1 MLAAVTRG
9 ENTMELVDVPAPG
22 EPGPGEVLLR
32 PEIVGVCGSDVHI
45 FHGDLGDDVFPRIQ
59 GHEISAVVDAVGPG
73 SDHVRQ
79 GDRVAVWPVLACGR
93 CYPCSIGRQNVCANI
108 AIIGAHVDG
117 ALQERLRVPA
127 SQVFAV
133 GDMAPAVTAFVEPTS
148 IGVRTVVRAR
158 VEAGDRVVVLGAGPI
173 GQAVCLAAG
182 DLGATVLMADVVPER
197 LEHARA
203 MGAREIVCGDAAA
216 VADQVREW
224 AGGDGVAVLIETTG
238 VPAVVRS
245 AFDVVAPA
253 GRLVLVALSH
263 HEVSLPLMDFPIREL
278 DVLGVSCCN
287 AGEFAAAVDLVRRNE
302 DAVARLITDEFAFE
316 RAPDALRYV
325 AGGSPELMKAVITV
339 AP

>member
-1 MLAAVTRG
+1 VLAAVTRG
-9 ENTMELVDVPAPG
+9 KSSMELIDVPAPG

-32 PEIVGVCGSDVHI
+32 PEVVGVCGSDVHL
-45 FHGDLGDDVFPRIQ
+45 FHGFLGDDVFPRIQ
-59 GHEISAVVDAVGPG
+59 GHEISAMVDAVGPG
-73 SDHVRQ
+73 SDHVRP

-93 CYPCSIGRQNVCANI
+93 CYPCSIGRHNVCANI

-158 VEAGDRVVVLGAGPI
+158 VSADDRVVVLGAGPI

-182 DLGATVLMADVVPER
+182 DLGAAVLMADVVPER

-203 MGAREIVCGDAAA
+203 MGAQEVVCGDAAA
-216 VADQVREW
+216 VADQVRDW

-238 VPAVVRS
+238 VPAVVRT
-245 AFDVVAPA
+245 AFDVLAPA

-287 AGEFAAAVDLVRRNE
+287 AAEFAAAVDLVRRHQG
-302 DAVARLITDEFAFE
+302 AVARLITDEFAFA
-316 RAPDALRYV
+316 RAPEALRYV
-325 AGGSPELMKAVITV
+325 ADGSPELMKAVITV

>member
-1 MLAAVTRG
+1 VLAAVTRSASS
-9 ENTMELVDVPAPG
+9 MELLEVPEPG
-22 EPGPGEVLLR
+22 EPGAGEVVLR
-32 PEIVGVCGSDVHI
+32 PEVVGVCGSDVHL
-45 FHGDLGDDVFPRIQ
+45 FLGRLDQGLPRIQ

-73 SDHVRQ
+73 VETVRP
-79 GDRVAVWPVLACGR
+79 GDRVAVWPVMACGR
-93 CYPCSIGRQNVCANI
+93 CYPCSIGRGNACANI

-133 GDMAPAVTAFVEPTS
+133 GDMAPAVTAFVEPAS

-158 VEAGDRVVVLGAGPI
+158 VSAADRVVVLGAGPI
-173 GQAVCLAAG
+173 GQAVCMAAR
-182 DLGATVLMADVVPER
+182 DLGAAVLMADVVPER

-203 MGAREIVCGDAAA
+203 MGADEVVCGDAAT
-216 VADQVREW
+216 VAGQLREW
-224 AGGDGVAVLIETTG
+224 AGGDGVGVLIETTG

-245 AFDVVAPA
+245 AMEITAPA

-263 HEVSLPLMDFPIREL
+263 EDVSLPLGDFPIKEL

-287 AGEFAAAVDLVRRNE
+287 AGEFAVAVDLVRRNQE
-302 DAVARLITDEFAFE
+302 TVARLITDEFAFE
-316 RAPDALRYV
+316 QAPAALAYV
-325 AGGSPELMKAVITV
+325 ADGSPELMKAVISV

>member
-1 MLAAVTRG
+1 
-9 ENTMELVDVPAPG
+9 MELVDVPDPG
-22 EPGPGEVLLR
+22 EPGPGEVVLR
-32 PEIVGVCGSDVHI
+32 PEVVGVCGSDVHL
-45 FHGDLGDDVFPRIQ
+45 FHGHLGGDVFPRIQ
-59 GHEISAVVDAVGPG
+59 GHEISAVVEAIGPG
-73 SDHVRQ
+73 SDRVRP

-93 CYPCSIGRQNVCANI
+93 CYACAIGRENVCANI

-158 VEAGDRVVVLGAGPI
+158 VSADERVVVLGAGPI
-173 GQAVCLAAG
+173 GQAVCLAAR
-182 DLGATVLMADVVPER
+182 DRGAAVLMADVVPER
-197 LEHARA
+197 LELART
-203 MGAREIVCGDAAA
+203 MGAEDVLCGDAAA
-216 VADQVREW
+216 VAGQVREW
-224 AGGDGVAVLIETTG
+224 AGGDGVGVLIETTG
-238 VPAVVRS
+238 VPAVVRTS
-245 AFDVVAPA
+245 FDAMAPA

-263 HEVSLPLMDFPIREL
+263 HDVTLPLMDFPIREL

-287 AGEFAAAVDLVRRNE
+287 ASEFADAVDLVRRNQ

-316 RAPDALRYV
+316 RAPEALHYV
-325 AGGSPELMKAVITV
+325 ADGSPELMKAVITV

>member
-1 MLAAVTRG
+1 VLAAVTRG
-9 ENTMELVDVPAPG
+9 KSAMELVDLPVPG

-32 PEIVGVCGSDVHI
+32 PEVVGVCGSDVHL
-45 FHGDLGDDVFPRIQ
+45 FHGDLGDEVFPRIQ
-59 GHEISAVVDAVGPG
+59 GHEISAVVDAVGSG
-73 SDHVRQ
+73 SDHVRP

-108 AIIGAHVDG
+108 AIICAHVDG

-158 VEAGDRVVVLGAGPI
+158 VSAEDRVVVLGAGPI

-182 DLGATVLMADVVPER
+182 DLGAAVLMADVVPER

-203 MGAREIVCGDAAA
+203 MGAQEVVCGDAAA
-216 VADQVREW
+216 VADQVRDW

-238 VPAVVRS
+238 VPAVVRT
-245 AFDVVAPA
+245 AFDVLAPA

-287 AGEFAAAVDLVRRNE
+287 AEEFAAAVDLVRRHQ

-316 RAPDALRYV
+316 RAPDSLRYV
-325 AGGSPELMKAVITV
+325 ADGSPELMKAVITV

>member
-133 GDMAPAVTAFVEPTS
+133 GDMSPAVTAFVEPTS

-203 MGAREIVCGDAAA
+203 MGAQEIVCGDAAA

>member
-1 MLAAVTRG
+1 VLAAVTRSASS
-9 ENTMELVDVPAPG
+9 MELLEVPEPG
-22 EPGPGEVLLR
+22 EPGAGEVVLR
-32 PEIVGVCGSDVHI
+32 PEVVGVCGSDVHL
-45 FHGDLGDDVFPRIQ
+45 FLGRLDQGLPRIQ

-73 SDHVRQ
+73 VETVRP
-79 GDRVAVWPVLACGR
+79 GDRVAVWPVMACGR
-93 CYPCSIGRQNVCANI
+93 CYPCSIGRGNACANI

-133 GDMAPAVTAFVEPTS
+133 GDMAPAVTAFVEPAS

-158 VEAGDRVVVLGAGPI
+158 VSAADRVVVLGAGPI
-173 GQAVCLAAG
+173 GQAVCMAAR
-182 DLGATVLMADVVPER
+182 DLGAAVLMADVVPER

-203 MGAREIVCGDAAA
+203 IGADEVVCGDAAT
-216 VADQVREW
+216 VAWQLREW
-224 AGGDGVAVLIETTG
+224 AGGDGVGVLIETTG

-245 AFDVVAPA
+245 AMEITAPA

-263 HEVSLPLMDFPIREL
+263 EDVSLPLGDFPIKEL

-287 AGEFAAAVDLVRRNE
+287 AGEFATAVDLVRRNQ

-316 RAPDALRYV
+316 QAPAALAYV
-325 AGGSPELMKAVITV
+325 ADGSPELMKAVISV

>member
-1 MLAAVTRG
+1 
-9 ENTMELVDVPAPG
+9 MELLDVPAPG
-22 EPGPGEVLLR
+22 EPGRGEVVLR
-32 PEIVGVCGSDVHI
+32 PEVVGVCGSDVHL

-59 GHEISAVVDAVGPG
+59 GHEISAVIDALGPG
-73 SDHVRQ
+73 SDHLRV
-79 GDRVAVWPVLACGR
+79 GERVAVWPVLACGS
-93 CYPCSIGRQNVCANI
+93 CYPCSIGRENACANI

-117 ALQERLRVPA
+117 ALQERLVVAA

-158 VEAGDRVVVLGAGPI
+158 VSAEDRVVVLGAGPI
-173 GQAVCLAAG
+173 GQAVCLAAS

-203 MGAREIVCGDAAA
+203 MGAEEVVCGDAAA
-216 VADQVREW
+216 VADQLRDW
-224 AGGDGVAVLIETTG
+224 AGADGVGVLIETTG

-287 AGEFAAAVDLVRRNE
+287 AAEFGAAVDLVRRNE

-316 RAPDALRYV
+316 RAPEALRFV
-325 AGGSPELMKAVITV
+325 AAGSPELMKAVIAV
-339 AP
+339 SP

>member
-9 ENTMELVDVPAPG
+9 KSAMELVDVPVPG
-22 EPGPGEVLLR
+22 EPEPGEVLLR
-32 PEIVGVCGSDVHI
+32 PEVVGVCGSDVHL
-45 FHGDLGDDVFPRIQ
+45 FHGDLGDEVFPRIQ

-73 SDHVRQ
+73 SDHVRP

-158 VEAGDRVVVLGAGPI
+158 VSAEDRVVVLGAGPI
-173 GQAVCLAAG
+173 GQAVCLAAD
-182 DLGATVLMADVVPER
+182 DLGAAVLMADVVPER

-203 MGAREIVCGDAAA
+203 MGAQEVVCGDAAA
-216 VADQVREW
+216 VVDQVRDW

-238 VPAVVRS
+238 VPAVVRT
-245 AFDVVAPA
+245 AFDALAPA

-287 AGEFAAAVDLVRRNE
+287 AEEFAAAVDLVRRHQ

-316 RAPDALRYV
+316 RAPEALRYV
-325 AGGSPELMKAVITV
+325 ADGSPDLMKAVITV

>member
-1 MLAAVTRG
+1 
-9 ENTMELVDVPAPG
+9 MELVDVPDPG
-22 EPGPGEVLLR
+22 EPGAGEVVLR
-32 PEIVGVCGSDVHI
+32 PEVVGVCGSDVHL
-45 FHGDLGDDVFPRIQ
+45 FHGHLGGDVFPRIQ

-73 SDHVRQ
+73 SARVRP

-93 CYPCSIGRQNVCANI
+93 CYACTIGRENVCANI

-158 VEAGDRVVVLGAGPI
+158 VSAEDRVVVLGAGPI
-173 GQAVCLAAG
+173 GQAVCLAAC
-182 DLGATVLMADVVPER
+182 DRGAAVLMADVVPER
-197 LEHARA
+197 LELARTI
-203 MGAREIVCGDAAA
+203 GAEEVVCGDAAA
-216 VADQVREW
+216 VAGQVREW
-224 AGGDGVAVLIETTG
+224 AGGDGVGVLIETTG
-238 VPAVVRS
+238 VPAVVRTS
-245 AFDVVAPA
+245 FDAMAPA

-263 HEVSLPLMDFPIREL
+263 HDVTLPLMDFPIREL

-287 AGEFAAAVDLVRRNE
+287 ASEFADAVDLVRRNQE
-302 DAVARLITDEFAFE
+302 AVARLITDEFAFE
-316 RAPDALRYV
+316 RAPEALHYV
-325 AGGSPELMKAVITV
+325 ADGSPELMKAVITV

>member
-9 ENTMELVDVPAPG
+9 ESSMELLDVPAPG
-22 EPGPGEVLLR
+22 EPGPGEVVLR
-32 PEIVGVCGSDVHI
+32 PEVVGVCGSDVHL
-45 FHGDLGDDVFPRIQ
+45 FRGDLGADVFPRIQ

-73 SDHVRQ
+73 SDQVQ
-79 GDRVAVWPVLACGR
+79 AGDRVAVWPVLACGR
-93 CYPCSIGRQNVCANI
+93 CYPCSIGRENVCANI

-117 ALQERLRVPA
+117 ALQERLIVPG
-127 SQVFAV
+127 SQIFAV

-158 VEAGDRVVVLGAGPI
+158 VTAEDRVVVLGAGPI

-203 MGAREIVCGDAAA
+203 MGAEEVVCGDAAA
-216 VADQVREW
+216 VADQVRDW
-224 AGGDGVAVLIETTG
+224 AGNDGVAVLIETTG

-263 HEVSLPLMDFPIREL
+263 HEVGLPLMDFPIREL

-287 AGEFAAAVDLVRRNE
+287 AGEFAAAVDLVRRNQ
-302 DAVARLITDEFAFE
+302 DAVARLITDEFAFD
-316 RAPDALRYV
+316 RAPEALRYV
-325 AGGSPELMKAVITV
+325 ADGSPELMKAVITV

>member
-1 MLAAVTRG
+1 VLAAVTQG
-9 ENTMELVDVPAPG
+9 ESSMALVDVPWPG
-22 EPGPGEVLLR
+22 EPGAGEVLLA
-32 PEIVGVCGSDVHI
+32 PEVVGVCGSDVHL
-45 FHGDLGDDVFPRIQ
+45 FHGRLGQVFPRIQ

-73 SDHVRQ
+73 SEDVRP

-93 CYPCSIGRQNVCANI
+93 CYPCSIGRENVCANI

-117 ALQERLRVPA
+117 ALQERLCVPA
-127 SQVFAV
+127 GQVFAV
-133 GDMAPAVTAFVEPTS
+133 GDMAPAVTAFVEPAS

-158 VEAGDRVVVLGAGPI
+158 VAAEDRVVVLGAGPI
-173 GQAVCLAAG
+173 GQAVCLAARDRG
-182 DLGATVLMADVVPER
+182 AAVLVADLVPER

-203 MGAREIVCGDAAA
+203 VGAEEVLCGDARA
-216 VADQVREW
+216 VAGTVREW

-245 AFDVVAPA
+245 AFDVMAPA
-253 GRLVLVALSH
+253 GRLVLVALSD

-287 AGEFAAAVDLVRRNE
+287 AGEFADAVDLVRRHE
-302 DAVARLITDEFAFE
+302 KTVARLITDEFAFDQ
-316 RAPDALRYV
+316 APAALAYV
-325 AGGSPELMKAVITV
+325 ADGAPALMKAVINV

>member
-1 MLAAVTRG
+1 
-9 ENTMELVDVPAPG
+9 MELLDVPEPG
-22 EPGPGEVLLR
+22 EPGPGEVVLR
-32 PEIVGVCGSDVHI
+32 PEVVGVCGSDVHL

-59 GHEISAVVDAVGPG
+59 GHEISAVVDALGPG
-73 SDHVRQ
+73 SDHVRV
-79 GDRVAVWPVLACGR
+79 GERVAVWPVLACGR
-93 CYPCSIGRQNVCANI
+93 CHPCRIGRENVCANI

-117 ALQERLRVPA
+117 ALQERLVVPA
-127 SQVFAV
+127 AQVFAV

-158 VEAGDRVVVLGAGPI
+158 VSAEDRVVVLGAGPI

-182 DLGATVLMADVVPER
+182 DLGAAVLMADVVPER

-203 MGAREIVCGDAAA
+203 MGAEEVVCGDAAA
-216 VADQVREW
+216 VADQVRDW
-224 AGGDGVAVLIETTG
+224 VGADGVGVLIETTG

-245 AFDVVAPA
+245 AFDVIAPA

-263 HEVSLPLMDFPIREL
+263 HEVSLPLMNFPIREL
-278 DVLGVSCCN
+278 DVLGVSCCT
-287 AGEFAAAVDLVRRNE
+287 AGEFGAAVDLVRRNE

-316 RAPDALRYV
+316 RAPEALRYV

>member
-9 ENTMELVDVPAPG
+9 ESSMELVDVPVPG
-22 EPGPGEVLLR
+22 EPGPGEVVLR
-32 PEIVGVCGSDVHI
+32 PEIVGVCGSDVHL

-59 GHEISAVVDAVGPG
+59 GHEISAVVEAVGPG
-73 SDHVRQ
+73 CDQVRV
-79 GDRVAVWPVLACGR
+79 GERVAVWPVLACGR

-158 VEAGDRVVVLGAGPI
+158 VSAGERVVVLGAGPI
-173 GQAVCLAAG
+173 GQAVCLAAR
-182 DLGATVLMADVVPER
+182 DLGAAVLMADVVPER

-203 MGAREIVCGDAAA
+203 MGAEAVVCGDAVA
-216 VADQVREW
+216 VADQVRDW
-224 AGGDGVAVLIETTG
+224 AGADGPAVLIETTG

-245 AFDVVAPA
+245 AFDLVAPA

-302 DAVARLITDEFAFE
+302 DVVARLITDEFAFE
-316 RAPDALRYV
+316 RAPEALHYV
-325 AGGSPELMKAVITV
+325 AGGSPELMKAVIAV
-339 AP
+339 AR

>member
-9 ENTMELVDVPAPG
+9 ESSMELVEVPDPG
-22 EPGPGEVLLR
+22 EPGRGEVVLR
-32 PEIVGVCGSDVHI
+32 PEVVGVCGSDVHL
-45 FHGDLGDDVFPRIQ
+45 FHGHLGGDVFPRIQ
-59 GHEISAVVDAVGPG
+59 GHEISAVVAAAGPG
-73 SDHVRQ
+73 VERVRA

-93 CYPCSIGRQNVCANI
+93 CYACTIGRQNVCANI

-117 ALQERLRVPA
+117 ALQERLLVA
-127 SQVFAV
+127 ESQVFGV

-158 VEAGDRVVVLGAGPI
+158 VSADDRVVVLGAGPI
-173 GQAVCLAAG
+173 GQAACLAAR
-182 DLGATVLMADVVPER
+182 DLGAAVLMADVVPER
-197 LEHARA
+197 LELART
-203 MGAREIVCGDAAA
+203 MGAQEVVCGDAAA
-216 VADQVREW
+216 VAGQMREW
-224 AGGDGVAVLIETTG
+224 AGGDGIGVLIETTG
-238 VPAVVRS
+238 VPGVVRT
-245 AFDVVAPA
+245 AFDAMAPA

-263 HEVSLPLMDFPIREL
+263 HEVTLPLMDFPIREL

-287 AGEFAAAVDLVRRNE
+287 AEEFAAAVDLVRRNQ

-325 AGGSPELMKAVITV
+325 ADGAPELMKAVIAV

>member
-1 MLAAVTRG
+1 MRAAVTQG
-9 ENTMELVDVPAPG
+9 ESVMELVELPWPG
-22 EPGPGEVLLR
+22 EPGEGEVVLR
-32 PEIVGVCGSDVHI
+32 PEVVGVCGSDVHL
-45 FHGDLGDDVFPRIQ
+45 FHGRLGQVFPRIQ
-59 GHEISAVVDAVGPG
+59 GHEISAVVEAVGPG
-73 SDHVRQ
+73 SDRVGP

-93 CYPCSIGRQNVCANI
+93 CYPCSIGRENVCANI

-117 ALQERLRVPA
+117 ALQERLCVAA

-133 GDMAPAVTAFVEPTS
+133 GDMAPAVTAFVEPAS

-158 VEAGDRVVVLGAGPI
+158 VTAEDRVVVLGAGPI
-173 GQAVCLAAG
+173 GQAVCLAAR
-182 DLGATVLMADVVPER
+182 DRGAAVLLADRVPER

-203 MGAREIVCGDAAA
+203 MGAQEVVCGDAAA
-216 VADQVREW
+216 VAGSLREW
-224 AGGDGVAVLIETTG
+224 AGDDGVTVLIETTG

-245 AFDVVAPA
+245 AMEVTAPA

-263 HEVSLPLMDFPIREL
+263 EDVSLPLGDFPIKEL

-287 AGEFAAAVDLVRRNE
+287 ASEFADAVDLVRRHE

-316 RAPDALRYV
+316 RAPEALAYV
-325 AGGSPELMKAVITV
+325 AGGAPELMKAVIQV

>member
-1 MLAAVTRG
+1 VLAAVTRG
-9 ENTMELVDVPAPG
+9 ESSMELLDVPEPG
-22 EPGPGEVLLR
+22 APGPGEVVLR
-32 PEIVGVCGSDVHI
+32 PEVVGVCGSDVHL

-59 GHEISAVVDAVGPG
+59 GHEISAVIDSLGPG
-73 SDHVRQ
+73 NDHVRV
-79 GDRVAVWPVLACGR
+79 GERVAVWPVLACGR
-93 CYPCSIGRQNVCANI
+93 CYACRIGRENVCANI

-117 ALQERLRVPA
+117 ALQERLVVPA

-158 VEAGDRVVVLGAGPI
+158 VSAEDRVVVLGAGPI
-173 GQAVCLAAG
+173 GQAVCLAG
-182 DLGATVLMADVVPER
+182 SDLGAAVLMADVVPER

-203 MGAREIVCGDAAA
+203 MGADEVVCGDAAA
-216 VADQVREW
+216 VADQVRGW
-224 AGGDGVAVLIETTG
+224 AGADGVAVLVETTG
-238 VPAVVRS
+238 VPAVVRT
-245 AFDVVAPA
+245 AFDVMAPT

-287 AGEFAAAVDLVRRNE
+287 AAEFGTAVDLVRRNQ
-302 DAVARLITDEFAFE
+302 DAVARLITDEFAFD
-316 RAPDALRYV
+316 RAPEALRYV
-325 AGGSPELMKAVITV
+325 AGGSPELMKAVITI

>member
-1 MLAAVTRG
+1 VLAAVTRG
-9 ENTMELVDVPAPG
+9 ESSMELVDVPAPG
-22 EPGPGEVLLR
+22 EPGVGEVLLA
-32 PEIVGVCGSDVHI
+32 PEVVGVCGSDVHL
-45 FHGDLGDDVFPRIQ
+45 FHGQLGDVFPRIQ

-73 SDHVRQ
+73 GEHVRP

-93 CYPCSIGRQNVCANI
+93 CYPCSIGRENVCANI

-117 ALQERLRVPA
+117 ALQERLCVPA

-133 GDMAPAVTAFVEPTS
+133 GDMAPAVTAFVEPAS

-158 VEAGDRVVVLGAGPI
+158 VTAEDRVVVLGAGPI
-173 GQAVCLAAG
+173 GQAVCLAARDRG
-182 DLGATVLMADVVPER
+182 AAVLVADLVPER

-203 MGAREIVCGDAAA
+203 MGAQEVVCGDGAEVVEQA
-216 VADQVREW
+216 REW
-224 AGGDGVAVLIETTG
+224 AGGDGVPVMIETTG

-245 AFDVVAPA
+245 AFDVTAPA

-287 AGEFAAAVDLVRRNE
+287 AAEFADAVDLVRRHE
-302 DAVARLITDEFAFE
+302 AAVARLITDEFAFE
-316 RAPDALRYV
+316 QAPDALAYV
-325 AGGSPELMKAVITV
+325 ADGAPDLMKAVINV
-339 AP
+339 AS

>member
-9 ENTMELVDVPAPG
+9 ESSMELVDVPAPG

-32 PEIVGVCGSDVHI
+32 PEIVGVCGSDVHL

-73 SDHVRQ
+73 SDHVRP
-79 GDRVAVWPVLACGR
+79 GERVAVWPVLACGR

-182 DLGATVLMADVVPER
+182 DLGAAVLMADVVPER

-203 MGAREIVCGDAAA
+203 MGAEEIVCGDAAA

-245 AFDVVAPA
+245 AFDIVAPA

-302 DAVARLITDEFAFE
+302 VAVARLITDEFAFE

-339 AP
+339 AA

>member
-1 MLAAVTRG
+1 
-9 ENTMELVDVPAPG
+9 MELLDVPAPG
-22 EPGPGEVLLR
+22 EPGQGEVVLR
-32 PEIVGVCGSDVHI
+32 PEIVGVCGSDVHL

-59 GHEISAVVDAVGPG
+59 GHEISAVIDALGPG
-73 SDHVRQ
+73 TDHLRV
-79 GDRVAVWPVLACGR
+79 GERVAVWPVLACGS
-93 CYPCSIGRQNVCANI
+93 CYPCSIGRENVCANI

-117 ALQERLRVPA
+117 ALQERLVVAA

-133 GDMAPAVTAFVEPTS
+133 GDMAPPVTAFVEPTS

-158 VEAGDRVVVLGAGPI
+158 VSAEDRVVVLGAGPI
-173 GQAVCLAAG
+173 GQAVCLAAS

-203 MGAREIVCGDAAA
+203 MGAEEVVCGDAAA
-216 VADQVREW
+216 VADQLRDW
-224 AGGDGVAVLIETTG
+224 AGADGVGVLIETTG

-287 AGEFAAAVDLVRRNE
+287 AGEFGAAVDLVHRNE
-302 DAVARLITDEFAFE
+302 DVVARLITDEFAFE
-316 RAPDALRYV
+316 RAPEALRFV
-325 AGGSPELMKAVITV
+325 AAGSPELMKAVIAV
-339 AP
+339 SP

>member
-1 MLAAVTRG
+1 MLAAVTRA
-9 ENTMELVDVPAPG
+9 ESSMELVDVPAPG
-22 EPGPGEVLLR
+22 EPGPGEVVLR
-32 PEIVGVCGSDVHI
+32 PEVVGVCGSDVHL

-73 SDHVRQ
+73 SDQVRV
-79 GDRVAVWPVLACGR
+79 GERVAVWPVLACGE
-93 CYPCSIGRQNVCANI
+93 CYPCSIGRENVCANI

-158 VEAGDRVVVLGAGPI
+158 VSAEDRVVVLGAGPI
-173 GQAVCLAAG
+173 GQAVCLAAS
-182 DLGATVLMADVVPER
+182 DLGAAVLMADVVPER
-197 LEHARA
+197 LEHAQA
-203 MGAREIVCGDAAA
+203 MGAQEVVCGDAAA
-216 VADQVREW
+216 VADQVRDW
-224 AGGDGVAVLIETTG
+224 AGAGGVAVLIETTG

-245 AFDVVAPA
+245 AFDVIAPA

-263 HEVSLPLMDFPIREL
+263 NEVSLPLMDFPIREL

-287 AGEFAAAVDLVRRNE
+287 ASEFAAAVDLVRRNE
-302 DAVARLITDEFAFE
+302 GAVARLITDEFAFE
-316 RAPDALRYV
+316 RAPEALRFV

>member
-9 ENTMELVDVPAPG
+9 ESSMELLDVPEPG
-22 EPGPGEVLLR
+22 EPGPGEVVLR
-32 PEIVGVCGSDVHI
+32 PEVVGVCGSDVHI
-45 FHGDLGDDVFPRIQ
+45 FHGDLGDDVFPRLQ
-59 GHEISAVVDAVGPG
+59 GHEISAVIDAVGPG
-73 SDHVRQ
+73 SDGVRA

-93 CYPCSIGRQNVCANI
+93 CYPCSIGRENVCANI

-117 ALQERLRVPA
+117 ALQERLVVPA

-158 VEAGDRVVVLGAGPI
+158 VTAEDRVVVLGAGPI
-173 GQAVCLAAG
+173 GQAVCLAAN

-203 MGAREIVCGDAAA
+203 MGAEEVVCGDAAA
-216 VADQVREW
+216 VVDQVRDW
-224 AGGDGVAVLIETTG
+224 AGADGAAVLIETTG

-316 RAPDALRYV
+316 RAPEALRYV